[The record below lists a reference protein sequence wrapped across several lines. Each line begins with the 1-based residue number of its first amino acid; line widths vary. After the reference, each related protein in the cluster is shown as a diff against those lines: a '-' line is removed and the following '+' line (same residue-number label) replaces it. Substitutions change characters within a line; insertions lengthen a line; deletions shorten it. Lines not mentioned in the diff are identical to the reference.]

1 MIAGLKETQYE
12 AGAGW
17 RTIEPPINWQAMNCV
32 TLFSNAGGNDL
43 LVLMAIARFVKAEGK
58 GQGTADPSIK
68 TLEALTRL
76 SRRTVQ
82 RCLQNLGTAGE
93 LCIKENKGKFGTNLY
108 TIPMLEAGGVRP
120 THELPPYMCLI
131 TENREHIVSESRKK
145 RNITPTEGSSS
156 VRLAPEANRLKIREI
171 SLKLADTLIAAGRKH
186 PSYRTDAESRDW
198 RYGVGLLVWRMGLP
212 IDDELIDRVFNHV
225 VTSDQ
230 WKHIQT
236 PKDIHDHYN
245 AIRDD
250 MWEAGVWLQKTSG
263 GATPGNGCQVE
274 GRELT
279 PSIGAV

>member
-12 AGAGW
+12 AGADG

-82 RCLQNLGTAGE
+82 RCLQNLETAGE

-120 THELPPYMCLI
+120 THELPPYMCLV
-131 TENREHIVSESRKK
+131 TENREHIVMESRKRK
-145 RNITPTEGSSS
+145 NTNTQGSSR
-156 VRLAPEANRLKIREI
+156 VRLAPEVNRLKIREI
-171 SLKLADTLIAAGRKH
+171 SLKLADILIAGGRKH

-198 RYGVGLLVWRMGLP
+198 RYGVESLCLRMGLP
-212 IDDELIDRVFNHV
+212 VDNELVEDLFYYIAN
-225 VTSDQ
+225 SDQ

-236 PKDIHDHYN
+236 PKDIHDHYH
-245 AIRDD
+245 AICDD
-250 MWEAGVWLQKTSG
+250 MQDAGV
-263 GATPGNGCQVE
+263 
-274 GRELT
+274 R
-279 PSIGAV
+279 